1 MWWKQRNSWLGL
13 WGPEALGLYNTGE
26 AGPSEQEPVEQA
38 CLMSWDNRGKAGGRA
53 LGLQDL
59 QGRAWRWAGA
69 RREEL
74 SLSPLHRRLC
84 KPRHHESKKLD
95 PVQ

>member
-38 CLMSWDNRGKAGGRA
+38 CLMSWDN
-53 LGLQDL
+53 
-59 QGRAWRWAGA
+59 
-69 RREEL
+69 
-74 SLSPLHRRLC
+74 
-84 KPRHHESKKLD
+84 
-95 PVQ
+95 